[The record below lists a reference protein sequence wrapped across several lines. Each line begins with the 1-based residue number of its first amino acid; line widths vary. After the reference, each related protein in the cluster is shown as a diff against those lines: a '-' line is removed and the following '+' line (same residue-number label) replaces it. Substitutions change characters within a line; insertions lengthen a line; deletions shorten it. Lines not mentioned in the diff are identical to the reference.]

1 VIAVF
6 LDAVRDSGSGTGEGE
21 DVRTAVTTW
30 VLLHGYAHQRLVA
43 RAFPWPRGMTERVLD
58 SVVSASAR

>member
-21 DVRTAVTTW
+21 DVGTAVTTW

-58 SVVSASAR
+58 SVVSASTR